1 MSDYV
6 LKFSKEGYIKY
17 TSHLDML
24 RLFKRSFNRAGLRLA
39 YSQGFNPHPR
49 LSFAQPLSLGYTSIA
64 EYLEFELMDDM
75 EPEAIRAELQKVMPE
90 GIRVTECSRSET
102 GKKSLAARCVSA
114 EYIIAV
120 PVDDSCRLGP
130 ESADEFLA
138 QTEIIASKRKKNK
151 KKRKAEYVEIN
162 IRPMIK
168 DLSVYKADDKLF
180 LSTTLDAG
188 SSSNLSP
195 ELLLNAYM
203 AWAGL
208 PLQRENVEIL
218 RTKLICK

>member
-64 EYLEFELMDDM
+64 EYLEFELIDDT
-75 EPEAIRAELQKVMPE
+75 EPAIIKSELQKAMPE
-90 GIRVTECSRSET
+90 GITVTECCRSET
-102 GKKSLAARCVSA
+102 GRKSLAARCVSA

-120 PVDDSCRLGP
+120 PVEDSCCLGP
-130 ESADEFLA
+130 ESADEFMA
-138 QTEIIASKRKKNK
+138 QSEIMASKRKKNK
-151 KKRKAEYVEIN
+151 KRKAEYVDIN

-168 DLSVYKADDKLF
+168 ELSVYKADDKLF
-180 LSTTLDAG
+180 LSTTLAAG
-188 SSSNLSP
+188 STSNLSP

-208 PLQRENVEIL
+208 TLQRENVEIL